1 MNILIISVRSDFGGG
16 PKHINQLIDNL
27 PENINIF
34 MAYPKVGD
42 PYSVIWDNNIRIKNI
57 IYIPYRKFSISSLFE
72 LKKFV
77 IKHKI
82 DIIHSHGNGAGF
94 YSRALKI
101 IGCKVKVIHTFHGIS
116 DKYTSKIKYLFNIIS
131 GRFLKYFTDDFI
143 LVSYGE
149 FNSGIKK
156 KILFESK
163 SSVIYNGIKKR
174 SYNKSNSKD
183 IINIVTISRFDY
195 QKNMQ
200 LCYDIAYKFRNNSK
214 IKFTW
219 IGNGEDLP
227 ILKEKA
233 KFHNVNIDFIGFTT
247 EPLDFLSKGNIYL
260 STSRFEGLP
269 YALIEAASLG
279 LPIIATDVVGN
290 NECVINKYNGFLFKS
305 FNEAIEYINM
315 CINNPTL
322 LNNMSKAS
330 YQHFENNFTI
340 SKMIRELTIIYS
352 KYNVD

>member
-16 PKHINQLIDNL
+16 PKHINQLIENL

-34 MAYPKVGD
+34 MAYPKEGD
-42 PYSVIWDNNIRIKNI
+42 PYSAIWDNNIRIKNI
-57 IYIPYRKFSISSLFE
+57 IYIPYRKFSISYL
-72 LKKFV
+72 LKLKSFI
-77 IKHKI
+77 IKNQI
-82 DIIHSHGNGAGF
+82 DIIHSHGNGAGV
-94 YSRALKI
+94 YSRALKL

-116 DKYTSKIKYLFNIIS
+116 DKYTSIIKYVLNIIS

-143 LVSYGE
+143 LVSHGE
-149 FNSGIKK
+149 FKSGKKK

-163 SSVIYNGIKKR
+163 STIIYNGIKKK
-174 SYNKSNSKD
+174 SYNKSNPKD

-200 LCYDIAYKFRNNSK
+200 LAYDIAYIFKNNSK

-219 IGNGEDLP
+219 IGDGEDLP
-227 ILKEKA
+227 ILKYKA
-233 KFHNVNIDFIGFTT
+233 KLNNVNIDFIGFTT
-247 EPLDFLSKGNIYL
+247 EPLDYLSKGDIYL

-269 YALIEAASLG
+269 YALIEAASLS
-279 LPIIATDVVGN
+279 LPIIASDVVGN
-290 NECVINKYNGFLFKS
+290 NECVINKFNGFLFKS
-305 FNEAIEYINM
+305 LNEAVECINI

-322 LNNMSKAS
+322 LNNMSEAS
-330 YQHFENNFTI
+330 YQHYENNFTI
-340 SKMIRELTIIYS
+340 SKMIKKLTIIYS